1 MSDTPFMP
9 LWVSDFL
16 GDTLD
21 LDATE
26 VGAYMLLLMAQWN
39 RDGRSLPDDQ
49 SKLKRVARCG
59 RNWPKVWAEISRFF
73 LTDEDGIYSKR
84 LRLEAQNVAAKRAV
98 NAQSG
103 ALGGR
108 AKALKDKER
117 ALTNAT
123 KTLQR
128 KPSIPEPEPEPE
140 PEKEER
146 ANALSKKKPPEP
158 SPFEILTEVVSPEV
172 ASDFLAHRKA
182 MRKPVTAR
190 AAKLI
195 AKKIRDHPNP
205 DAVLNES
212 IANGWQGVFPERYR
226 PPLQS
231 INGGQHGQA
240 PSKSQLRLDAF
251 VSGAAKTS

>member
-1 MSDTPFMP
+1 MNGLPYYKAYPRDFVEGTVGMP
-9 LWVSDFL
+9 LEL
-16 GDTLD
+16 K
-21 LDATE
+21 
-26 VGAYMLLLMAQWN
+26 GAYRVLIDLIYLQG
-39 RDGRSLPDDQ
+39 GRLPDDAHYISGLLGCSVRKWRSLRKHLVEIGKIQ
-49 SKLKRVARCG
+49 
-59 RNWPKVWAEISRFF
+59 AENGIIS
-73 LTDEDGIYSKR
+73 
-84 LRLEAQNVAAKRAV
+84 QKRA
-98 NAQSG
+98 
-103 ALGGR
+103 
-108 AKALKDKER
+108 DKELEILSKYQETQSENR
-117 ALTNAT
+117 RGY
-123 KTLQR
+123 R
-128 KPSIPEPEPEPE
+128 KNKDLEEPRSNHTEPE

-182 MRKPVTAR
+182 MRKAVTPR

-205 DAVLNES
+205 GAVLNES

-226 PPLQS
+226 PRLQP